1 MTTGAILD
9 QGQQLE
15 MAYLDQRRWEAVV
28 GRDATHDG
36 EFVFAVT
43 STGVYCRPSCPAK
56 RPRRENVE
64 FFRQP
69 DEAEK
74 AGYRACLRCRP
85 RAINGNRQLEMV
97 KAVCRYIE
105 QHLEEPLTLGK
116 LAAAFHRSP
125 FHLQRTFTSAPAV
138 TPRAYADSCR
148 LTSLKRNLQAGHNV
162 TRAMYDAG
170 YSSSSRLYERTA
182 SQLGMTPDKYRR
194 GAIAASIRYAC
205 ADSPLGRMLIAAT
218 DKGICSIQFGR
229 SDSELLE
236 GLKREFP
243 FAVRKEDEGG
253 LHSWASA
260 LLKHMAGKNLD
271 ASLPLD
277 IRATAFQRQVWTYL
291 QSIPF
296 GQTKSYS
303 EVAQA
308 IGRPSACRAVARAC
322 ATVAGIYRSIL
333 PNLPPIS
340 RIDCKQNFLGMSVR
354 GTLCARTVE
363 GFTLGELLSFG
374 EVEIAILQ
382 RHHIKQTGV
391 RIVRRRKPIGSAND
405 AGTDRRAFCAGK
417 FPGRQGT
424 ARSID
429 SVGPGDFFKKGRRP
443 QEFAI
448 ASVQNIEKAIWV
460 RLQQQVTCASIFFDV
475 HQHGRL
481 IGIVVIDVVRSEL
494 EIPFQLAAGGIDGEN
509 ACRIKIVAGS

>member
-15 MAYLDQRRWEAVV
+15 MAYLDQRRWEAVA

-125 FHLQRTFTSAPAV
+125 FHLQRTFKSALGV

-162 TRAMYDAG
+162 TRAMYAAG

-194 GAIAASIRYAC
+194 GAIAASIRYTC
-205 ADSPLGRMLIAAT
+205 ADSPLGRMLVAAT
-218 DKGICSIQFGR
+218 DKGVCAIQFAA
-229 SDSELLE
+229 SDAELQE

-243 FAVRKEDEGG
+243 FAARKRDDAAMQD
-253 LHSWASA
+253 WTNA
-260 LLKHMAGKNLD
+260 LLRKMKGQKLNS
-271 ASLPLD
+271 SLPLD
-277 IRATAFQRQVWTYL
+277 IRATAFQRQVWAYL

-296 GQTKSYS
+296 GATQSYS
-303 EVAQA
+303 QVAKG
-308 IGRPSACRAVARAC
+308 IGQPAACRAVARAC
-322 ATVAGIYRSIL
+322 ATNPVA
-333 PNLPPIS
+333 
-340 RIDCKQNFLGMSVR
+340 V
-354 GTLCARTVE
+354 
-363 GFTLGELLSFG
+363 
-374 EVEIAILQ
+374 AIPCH
-382 RHHIKQTGV
+382 R
-391 RIVRRRKPIGSAND
+391 
-405 AGTDRRAFCAGK
+405 
-417 FPGRQGT
+417 
-424 ARSID
+424 
-429 SVGPGDFFKKGRRP
+429 
-443 QEFAI
+443 
-448 ASVQNIEKAIWV
+448 
-460 RLQQQVTCASIFFDV
+460 
-475 HQHGRL
+475 
-481 IGIVVIDVVRSEL
+481 VVRENGEMGGYRWGAERKQALLAL
-494 EIPFQLAAGGIDGEN
+494 ERKNSGAN
-509 ACRIKIVAGS
+509 V